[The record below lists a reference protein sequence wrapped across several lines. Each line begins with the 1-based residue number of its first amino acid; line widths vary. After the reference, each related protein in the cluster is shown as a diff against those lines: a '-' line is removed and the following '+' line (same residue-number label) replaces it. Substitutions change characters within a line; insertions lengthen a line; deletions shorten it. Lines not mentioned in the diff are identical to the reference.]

1 MVIRSMVFA
10 SSADNIRRITAA
22 FVVVWAFGLPMLS
35 AAASD
40 LPESSGDVILI
51 VEGNI
56 RSTNGAGRAQFDR
69 AMLGMLG
76 SHHIFTSTPWTDGV
90 IDFEGVLISDVLAA
104 VDAQGTALEAT
115 ALNDYKVKIDVADLQ
130 KYPVIIAMS
139 ADGKPLTRRDK
150 GPLWVIYPLDDYPEI
165 EHMGKLWNMIWQ
177 LNRIVVQ

>member
-1 MVIRSMVFA
+1 MIRSTKFVSSTYKVRRVTAVFVIA
-10 SSADNIRRITAA
+10 
-22 FVVVWAFGLPMLS
+22 WAVSLS
-35 AAASD
+35 PLSGAASD
-40 LPESSGDVILI
+40 LPEPTGNVILI
-51 VEGNI
+51 VEGDI
-56 RSTNGAGRAQFDR
+56 RSTNSAGRAQFDR

>member
-1 MVIRSMVFA
+1 M
-10 SSADNIRRITAA
+10 RRIIATL
-22 FVVVWAFGLPMLS
+22 VVVWTFGLPPLS
-35 AAASD
+35 VAASD
-40 LPESSGDVILI
+40 LPESSDAVILI

-69 AMLGMLG
+69 EMLSRLG
-76 SHHIFTSTPWTDGV
+76 SHHIHTSTPWTDGV
-90 IDFEGVLISDVLAA
+90 IDFEGVLFTDLLAA

-115 ALNDYKVKIDVADLQ
+115 ALNDYTVTIDVADLQ

-150 GPLWVIYPLDDYPEI
+150 GPLWVIYPLDDHPDI
-165 EHMGKLWNMIWQ
+165 EQTGKLSNMIWQ